1 MRLVLIAA
9 VVTVAAFLLFN
20 GYKNK
25 LDFTDVAM
33 VLGAVYLASRI
44 DELSDRIDELSGR
57 IDELD
62 GGSPEWPEE

>member
-9 VVTVAAFLLFN
+9 VITVAAFLLFN

-33 VLGAVYLASRI
+33 VLGAVYLVSRI
-44 DELSDRIDELSGR
+44 DELSDRIDELSDR